1 MPCAPASRASPRRWC
16 TTTRRAA
23 TPSTAGWIRKRGS
36 RKIRASS
43 AIRGTASGPFSIGTW
58 IPSTGPCR
66 PPRSRNLPVR
76 IYKAILILALLSP
89 LPALAQDVPRV
100 RLVATGGTISN
111 RTGGR
116 LTAEELVKSMPGIER
131 YARPEF
137 EQFSNLASGELTLDQ
152 WLALARR
159 LNEIFSTEPGIAG
172 LVVTS
177 GTDTLEELAY
187 FLDLTVRSDKPVVV
201 VGSMR
206 NPSTLGYEGAA
217 NLLEGFRVAASP
229 DARGQGALV
238 VLNDE
243 INAAR
248 EVTKTDALRLNTF
261 QTRGYGLLG
270 VVDADRVAFYRTT
283 LKRHTSKSEFDI
295 ASVAKLPRV
304 DVLLVYQ
311 GADGDLIR
319 AAADAGAQ
327 GIVIAGA
334 GAGATSGTQPAAI
347 EYALKKGVFV
357 VTTTRT
363 GSGRIAAG
371 RGGRGRGGADAP
383 PPPPEE
389 QRRRI
394 AGEDLAPVKA
404 RVLLMLALTRTKDL
418 AEIQRM
424 FAEY

>member
-1 MPCAPASRASPRRWC
+1 MLNLIRARHSILLTSWLLTSVLPATAGQTATATAPPA
-16 TTTRRAA
+16 RAA
-23 TPSTAGWIRKRGS
+23 ADTS
-36 RKIRASS
+36 
-43 AIRGTASGPFSIGTW
+43 
-58 IPSTGPCR
+58 
-66 PPRSRNLPVR
+66 
-76 IYKAILILALLSP
+76 
-89 LPALAQDVPRV
+89 VPRV

-116 LTAEELVKSMPGIER
+116 LSAEELVKSMPGIER

-137 EQFSNLASGELTLDQ
+137 EQFANVASSELTIDQ
-152 WLALARR
+152 FVALAKR
-159 LNEIFSTEPGIAG
+159 LNELFATDSGLAG

-187 FLDLTVRSDKPVVV
+187 FLSLTVHSDKPVAV

-217 NLLEGFRVAASP
+217 NLLEGFRVAGSP
-229 DARGQGALV
+229 EARGKGVLV

-261 QTRGYGLLG
+261 QTRGYGVLG
-270 VVDADRVAFYRTT
+270 VVDADRVIFYRTPV
-283 LKRHTSKSEFDI
+283 KRHTANSEFDI
-295 ASVAKLPRV
+295 SSVTRLPRV
-304 DVLLVYQ
+304 DVILVYQ
-311 GADGDLIR
+311 GADGDLIK

-334 GAGATSGTQPAAI
+334 GAGATSGTQQAAI
-347 EYALKKGVFV
+347 TYALKKGVIV
-357 VTTTRT
+357 VTTTRA
-363 GSGRIAAG
+363 GSGRIAPPRRSADAAQAQPAGTG
-371 RGGRGRGGADAP
+371 RGNTDLSA
-383 PPPPEE
+383 EE
-389 QRRRI
+389 RLRRI

-404 RVLLMLALTRTKDL
+404 RILLMLALAKTHTP

-424 FAEY
+424 FSEY